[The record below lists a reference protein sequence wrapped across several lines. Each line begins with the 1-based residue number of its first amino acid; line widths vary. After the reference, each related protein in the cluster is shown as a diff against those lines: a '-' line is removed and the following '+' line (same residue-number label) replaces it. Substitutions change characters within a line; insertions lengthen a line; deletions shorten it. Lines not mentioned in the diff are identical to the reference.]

1 MWRYMPKEVLVSNSI
16 PELITKNLIVTI
28 LKPEEFHLLA
38 SYERNNQSHLARWE
52 PIRDEVYFTDFEVEK
67 RVKLNFK
74 NFMSGSSVYLVGLDK
89 SRSEIVCICNF
100 SNIVH
105 GVSQACNLGYSIN
118 AKDEGKGLMFEMLT
132 ASTEYMF
139 SQIGLHRIMANYI
152 PSNIRS
158 KNLLTKLRFEK
169 EGFAKSYLKISGS
182 WQDHILT
189 SKINPSHIGI

>member
-1 MWRYMPKEVLVSNSI
+1 MPKEVLVSNSI

-28 LKPEEFHLLA
+28 LKPEDFHLLA

-52 PIRDEVYFTDFEVEK
+52 PIRDEVYFTDIEVEK

-105 GVSQACNLGYSIN
+105 GVFQACNLGYSIN

-158 KNLLTKLRFEK
+158 KNLLTKLGFEK